1 MGTISVEGGK
11 VDDPTLMFG
20 LLVGQY
26 ARSHKPCRRIRT
38 IRHMQ
43 SSNFVVIWRAAI
55 FVAFV
60 VAAVIVGVTV
70 PVPSVEG
77 IRVAAADAGW
87 WGIAVFVLG
96 YGLVTLTPIPKNVVS
111 IAAGLTWGL
120 GTGFLLVYAGALIG
134 AGLAFVIGRTLG
146 REAVERF
153 TGARVARVDDLL
165 RRRGL
170 LALIGVRL
178 VPVLPFTAINYT
190 AALTGVR
197 RRDYVIGTML
207 GILPGT
213 IAYVAVG
220 AYGTTLGWPFYLAA
234 VGLGVLT
241 IAGVIYSV
249 LVRRRWSRGY
259 SAENSE

>member
-1 MGTISVEGGK
+1 
-11 VDDPTLMFG
+11 
-20 LLVGQY
+20 
-26 ARSHKPCRRIRT
+26 
-38 IRHMQ
+38 MQ
-43 SSNFVVIWRAAI
+43 LSNRAVIWRAAI

-60 VAAVIVGVTV
+60 IAVIVVGVTV
-70 PVPSVEG
+70 PLPSVEQ
-77 IRVAAADAGW
+77 IRAAASEAGW
-87 WGIAVFVLG
+87 WGAAVFVVG

-120 GTGFLLVYAGALIG
+120 GVGVLLVYVGALIG
-134 AGLAFVIGRTLG
+134 AGLAFIIGRALG

-153 TGARVARVDDLL
+153 TGARVARVDEVL

-170 LALIGVRL
+170 VALIGVRL
-178 VPVLPFTAINYT
+178 VPVLPFTVINYT

-197 RRDYVIGTML
+197 RRDYAIGTMV

-220 AYGTTLGWPFYLAA
+220 AYGTTLGWPFYVAA
-234 VGLGVLT
+234 GGLGALT

-249 LVRRRWSRGY
+249 LLRRRRNRRTEG
-259 SAENSE
+259 ETPE